1 MLANR
6 REVIR
11 ADEMRHDGRVLS
23 RDSEALAVAVNAAD
37 ALQMVR
43 ANVDGSAR
51 RHAVGPP
58 SRPAAVVD
66 AAPAVSSVRTSDGSE
81 RTAEAAAA
89 VVAPEEGNT
98 LWSATVRNNVDH
110 CTDLLTALHL
120 LRNVPE
126 ERL

>member
-23 RDSEALAVAVNAAD
+23 RDSEALAVAANAAD
-37 ALQMVR
+37 VLQMVR

-66 AAPAVSSVRTSDGSE
+66 AALAVSSVRTSDG
-81 RTAEAAAA
+81 
-89 VVAPEEGNT
+89 
-98 LWSATVRNNVDH
+98 
-110 CTDLLTALHL
+110 
-120 LRNVPE
+120 
-126 ERL
+126 

>member
-1 MLANR
+1 
-6 REVIR
+6 
-11 ADEMRHDGRVLS
+11 MRHDARVPS
-23 RDSEALAVAVNAAD
+23 RDSEALVVAANAVD
-37 ALQMVR
+37 GLQMVR

-66 AAPAVSSVRTSDGSE
+66 AALAVSSVRTSDGSE